1 MTPPPMLRALL
12 LLAPLAALACQAD
25 AAGPAGDKGP
35 AGGKAD
41 STTLEDGVPF
51 MDSET
56 FANGT
61 GCGFERDGAEL
72 EATFT
77 VTGLS
82 GKELREILVAPE
94 GGSGSR
100 TVFERLRKNRD
111 LEAFTYGYDLDEI
124 PWTGDEHDIREDFPF
139 VTLTIEQGRFIPD
152 PDSGEREV
160 DLGTDIM
167 DDAYFDTPSFEL
179 LDNEMSL
186 RGRIR
191 WDGPGAVRRLL
202 IAAKFNTT
210 VDANG
215 IKRSEK
221 VDTRTEGGTHRGTL
235 FDDVRTGEVPWCGGR
250 QAIEPIKVVYDAM
263 AELDLLP
270 DMEDANGELHEGVLL
285 VEPRVHLRSTRS
297 RLHYD
302 MARFS
307 DVRRFYTNALSRIE
321 DARDDARAALDD
333 PDFDSRYPSA
343 SAARAARERVQ
354 AVFDQAEALLDGS
367 VVRDAVRA
375 ADGSITDVTL
385 PANFSES
392 VSTFQELEANRV
404 TSEVVDELFH
414 DFADLIDDADRD
426 LSGAPANGTDAEDA
440 FDDLGELF
448 IEWQDDRRQDLARSR
463 TMGPH
468 IADYEGLSDN
478 LRKTF
483 NDFYIDEMTN
493 NAGALDPD
501 ALDPMDDAVWAMLG
515 NQLHLE
521 SLKISKNMI
530 EAGGTAS
537 HGLWFEQARE
547 FYVPASNRPF
557 GNFLIDTIDMSE
569 VVTPA
574 DWQSI
579 DPAVLE
585 DLDQPLPSDLVKE
598 AMLVNEVQ
606 IELALEKPYLERIN
620 ELQALVDGGSAT
632 DEDRRNLDGA
642 RFVFETLLDAQTRV
656 AELKEDRIEDVLE
669 DNGAPNNTLRWEPVE
684 SSKGD
689 RALELIRGG
698 N

>member
-82 GKELREILVAPE
+82 GKELRELLVAPE
-94 GGSGSR
+94 GGSGNR

-152 PDSGEREV
+152 PDTGELEV

-179 LDNEMSL
+179 LDNQMSL

-221 VDTRTEGGTHRGTL
+221 VDTRTSGGTHRETL

-343 SAARAARERVQ
+343 SAANAARERVQ

-375 ADGSITDVTL
+375 ADSSITDVTL

-392 VSTFQELEANRV
+392 VSTFEELEANRV
-404 TSEVVDELFH
+404 TAEVVDELFH
-414 DFADLIDDADRD
+414 DFADLLDDADRD

-440 FDDLGELF
+440 FDDLGDLF

-493 NAGALDPD
+493 NAGVLDPD

-557 GNFLIDTIDMSE
+557 GNFLIDTIDMAE

-574 DWQSI
+574 DWQSM
-579 DPAVLE
+579 DPAVLD
-585 DLDQPLPSDLVKE
+585 DLDQPLPSDVVKE

-606 IELALEKPYLERIN
+606 IELALEKPYLDRIN

-689 RALELIRGG
+689 RALELVRGG